1 MFDRLTGRSATP
13 ITGLTPEQAI
23 QLTSMERTLAELTQR
38 LTRIETRLVLLMKR
52 EGIDHYG
59 NPLERNGTK

>member
-1 MFDRLTGRSATP
+1 MLDRLTGRKAAP

-23 QLTSMERTLAELTQR
+23 QLTSMERNLVELTQR
-38 LTRIETRLVLLMKR
+38 LTRIETRLVLLMRR
-52 EGIDHYG
+52 EGLDHYG